1 MRFGVLGVIW
11 SDWTDVTYESV
22 AFARELGFSGMGAH
36 LTVPASTISDEVAA
50 NVRACIDG
58 NSLELLQVW
67 GPYPSIISADEDV
80 RRRGVEGAAAI
91 ARLAARMGVPQSGIR
106 PTSHNPR
113 GDWWPHPENH
123 TPASEDR
130 LVRSIDEVLE
140 VAVPLGVDVVL
151 EKHATSTLDSAERVK
166 RVIERTDP
174 THVRVNID
182 PANFVRDLATAFDP
196 TPMIDELF
204 DVLGEHCATV
214 HVKDYYLEDRFV
226 VHISETIPG
235 SGMMDLDTVL
245 GRTAALGPGAYA
257 IVEHLPL
264 GQIGLAKRH
273 LTERAAALG
282 IAVHQGPGTAP
293 SSAHPGASGQ
303 IQDRAGDEA
312 GVG

>member
-11 SDWTDVTYESV
+11 SDWTDVTYGSV
-22 AFARELGFSGMGAH
+22 AFAREIGFSGMGAH

-50 NVRACIDG
+50 NVRACIDANG
-58 NSLELLQVW
+58 LEFLQVW
-67 GPYPSIISADEDV
+67 GPYPTIIGADEEE
-80 RRRGVEGAAAI
+80 RRRGVEGASEI
-91 ARLAARMGVPQSGIR
+91 VRLAARLGVPESGIR

-123 TPASEDR
+123 SQASEDR

-140 VAVPLGVDVVL
+140 VAVPAGVDIVL

-174 THVRVNID
+174 SHVKVNID
-182 PANFVRDLATAFDP
+182 PANFVQDLRTAFDP

-214 HVKDYYLEDRFV
+214 HVKDFDLEDRFI

-235 SGMMDLDTVL
+235 CGMMDLDTVL
-245 GRTAALGPGAYA
+245 RRTAALGTDVFA

-264 GQIGLAKRH
+264 GQIAQARQYLG
-273 LTERAAALG
+273 ERARELG
-282 IAVHQGPGTAP
+282 IEVH
-293 SSAHPGASGQ
+293 
-303 IQDRAGDEA
+303 
-312 GVG
+312 